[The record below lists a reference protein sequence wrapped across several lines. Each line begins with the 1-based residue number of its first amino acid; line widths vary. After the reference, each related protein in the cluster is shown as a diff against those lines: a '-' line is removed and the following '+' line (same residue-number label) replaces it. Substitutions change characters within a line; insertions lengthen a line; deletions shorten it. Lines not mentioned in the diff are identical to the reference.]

1 MAETA
6 NYRRLGRN
14 GPSLFQRARSVS
26 TFMLLVVVVVFLFLA
41 YQYMSNNAELNTFRA
56 DFEQSNAQNVKLKN
70 EMLELNVELERTE
83 QQCRKLGDETNKKLE
98 ACQTDTK
105 LAAVHMDTSK
115 SQCAKNIS
123 EISDKLS
130 SAKKEMQNQQQR
142 YAEQVANL
150 TQTVEQLRAEL
161 GQSSSEPNDTSTATT
176 KSATVAQPQRQLT
189 APTEANSSTAK
200 TGDKTEQTG
209 MGVDATTTAPSDTM
223 KMPKPKQEQRVRND
237 DTAHE
242 RLDESDIQ
250 RLQHQYESN
259 KNEEPTQRRPMGAGG
274 RVHLEEVAAEAARHE
289 SGNARG
295 ELLRAAARQEEDKR
309 HGQLDKEKE
318 EDEETV
324 DEQLQMGAAKQQHL
338 QEEKENHPNKDVKV
352 GDGAIEAPSI
362 DENDMMAEK
371 DDQ

>member
-1 MAETA
+1 
-6 NYRRLGRN
+6 
-14 GPSLFQRARSVS
+14 
-26 TFMLLVVVVVFLFLA
+26 MLLVVVVVFLFLA

-123 EISDKLS
+123 EISDKLN

-274 RVHLEEVAAEAARHE
+274 RVHLEEVAAEAARRE

-309 HGQLDKEKE
+309 HGQLDKERE

-338 QEEKENHPNKDVKV
+338 QQKEEDHPNKDVKV